1 MRKRVVAVAASFMML
16 ANNGPRLRNSYAL
29 SRRSQR
35 MTARVREAALL
46 AAGQTILNDTGKL
59 NARPATRARNLV
71 DGVHADTAAS
81 SWQARQKICAHNL
94 R

>member
-1 MRKRVVAVAASFMML
+1 
-16 ANNGPRLRNSYAL
+16 
-29 SRRSQR
+29 
-35 MTARVREAALL
+35 L

-59 NARPATRARNLV
+59 NARLATRARNLV

>member
-1 MRKRVVAVAASFMML
+1 
-16 ANNGPRLRNSYAL
+16 
-29 SRRSQR
+29 
-35 MTARVREAALL
+35 L

-81 SWQARQKICAHNL
+81 SWQARQKLASQPKVTLAFHADVPARAVL
-94 R
+94 W